1 MKCIKYVVPKKNK
14 TPSLSRYA
22 RLADHVAHDLVRKGE
37 AVYVP
42 KREFKENK

>member
-1 MKCIKYVVPKKNK
+1 MKCIKYVVPKKDR
-14 TPSLSRYA
+14 TPYA